1 MRADYSGRGRW
12 DRAWQSRQ
20 TANTALQALV
30 LLKDFISVLMNVFG
44 EFIKCT
50 VLVIF

>member
-1 MRADYSGRGRW
+1 MREDYSGGAGGTVLGKAGRLPT
-12 DRAWQSRQ
+12 Q
-20 TANTALQALV
+20 ALQALV
-30 LLKDFISVLMNVFG
+30 LLKDFISVLMNAFG